1 MVPLVISPATS
12 NSPGSRDSQKRP
24 LLLPDLE
31 EIRISPIIS
40 KRGYLNVLEHKT
52 KVMYSDIILYTLYS
66 RVHISRNEDFSKIL
80 NKTIHVEISSLQEFS
95 YSAI

>member
-1 MVPLVISPATS
+1 MIPLVISPATS

-52 KVMYSDIILYTLYS
+52 KVMYSKYYYYFAQIVDII
-66 RVHISRNEDFSKIL
+66 IS
-80 NKTIHVEISSLQEFS
+80 
-95 YSAI
+95 